1 MIEDDSCP
9 EADGFVSDEEVIGID
24 DNGQQEN
31 VLSHETVNITQYITN
46 FDSANS
52 EIGYDSAIR
61 CTEAVPFEQ
70 LFSNSEQEDD
80 LSSEAVDI
88 AEHVVNVGSENSEC
102 GNDSAIRCTEAVPF
116 EQLFSN
122 SEQEDDLSSE
132 AVNIAEHVV
141 NVGSENSEC
150 GNDSIRCTESVP
162 FEQLFTE
169 AVALM
174 DMNVSSNNKSLGFR
188 LCGDNLD
195 KTIQRRHARLD
206 RVNKE
211 LHCFNS
217 YAVRNRVDI
226 SQLSDEVPHYPLH
239 IDVYSILPS
248 PLDDN
253 TLSSNIATLVSRVLC
268 KHMKFFNVSFDD
280 VVQWHIHHKY
290 YKEMS
295 QKSQVV
301 PLGIILKNENKID
314 EMTEILTDLH
324 QYVPCVT
331 QEESASLSTGQVVTK
346 KTEYMHRILIGGDQL
361 TVARMRSAINIK
373 NNSWTATG
381 RLEGFIPVAEDWHTK
396 AIYLDLIWRY
406 FYATSSSNQ
415 TGTLYHLKNLLNR
428 TSIPKKAKKQ
438 YDACHD
444 FFVLVVEAYILV
456 AAMTELKMDNL
467 DGIPDKT
474 FAPQG
479 NDTWMMPDEDR
490 KQLLHSICN
499 KLVNSP
505 CFHLRYNKPFPG
517 SNGDEV
523 YTYSRDL
530 LSLGCLYLEY
540 VDSIKEGDGD
550 RVLRCWRYL
559 LPIFVASGRKNYAI
573 ESLELLYQH
582 DYLLSEREKV
592 ELLWSRFINT
602 HGKMGKNIPNDLHC
616 EHLNRIC
623 KDAIQALKSNKGE
636 RAILRVSKALGVIVP
651 ILSNYDDDH
660 NVKVEPGRHNIAE
673 YGKDLRAVVG
683 KLNDYGIFTPT
694 KGRKHM
700 SFQVPKNPLFS
711 KTRDEMKDWIINHT
725 KVKL

>member
-1 MIEDDSCP
+1 MSLLQKIVAIILYSGHCSKMVFNRLHRLGLTVSHSTVIRLLDQTLSEIRQHSKTSIHRETFSSSESSDTDQRNSENSSNCSDEDSEMIEDDSCP

-174 DMNVSSNNKSLGFR
+174 DMNVSN
-188 LCGDNLD
+188 
-195 KTIQRRHARLD
+195 
-206 RVNKE
+206 
-211 LHCFNS
+211 
-217 YAVRNRVDI
+217 
-226 SQLSDEVPHYPLH
+226 
-239 IDVYSILPS
+239 
-248 PLDDN
+248 DN

-295 QKSQVV
+295 QKSQV
-301 PLGIILKNENKID
+301 
-314 EMTEILTDLH
+314 
-324 QYVPCVT
+324 
-331 QEESASLSTGQVVTK
+331 
-346 KTEYMHRILIGGDQL
+346 L

-474 FAPQG
+474 FSPQG

-517 SNGDEV
+517 SNGDEMP
-523 YTYSRDL
+523 S
-530 LSLGCLYLEY
+530 
-540 VDSIKEGDGD
+540 K
-550 RVLRCWRYL
+550 
-559 LPIFVASGRKNYAI
+559 
-573 ESLELLYQH
+573 
-582 DYLLSEREKV
+582 
-592 ELLWSRFINT
+592 
-602 HGKMGKNIPNDLHC
+602 
-616 EHLNRIC
+616 HL
-623 KDAIQALKSNKGE
+623 
-636 RAILRVSKALGVIVP
+636 KA
-651 ILSNYDDDH
+651 
-660 NVKVEPGRHNIAE
+660 
-673 YGKDLRAVVG
+673 
-683 KLNDYGIFTPT
+683 
-694 KGRKHM
+694 
-700 SFQVPKNPLFS
+700 
-711 KTRDEMKDWIINHT
+711 T
-725 KVKL
+725 KVKEQFCVFPKLLESLFQFFQTMMMIIM

>member
-1 MIEDDSCP
+1 MESVGFEQSFIHRPCSGQELCLWDNHMIHIQGRKPIDIEHGSERLRTLEVNGRSSDTVRRLILSDNFELLNRIHMPAVMRETFSSSESSDTDQRNSENSSNCSDEDSEMIEDDSCP

-31 VLSHETVNITQYITN
+31 VLSHETVNITQYITNFDSANSEIGYDSAIRCTEAVPFEQLFSNSEQEDDLSSEAVDIAEHVVN

-150 GNDSIRCTESVP
+150 GNDSI
-162 FEQLFTE
+162 
-169 AVALM
+169 
-174 DMNVSSNNKSLGFR
+174 
-188 LCGDNLD
+188 
-195 KTIQRRHARLD
+195 
-206 RVNKE
+206 
-211 LHCFNS
+211 
-217 YAVRNRVDI
+217 RVDI

-396 AIYLDLIWRY
+396 AIYLDMP
-406 FYATSSSNQ
+406 SK
-415 TGTLYHLKNLLNR
+415 HLK
-428 TSIPKKAKKQ
+428 A
-438 YDACHD
+438 
-444 FFVLVVEAYILV
+444 
-456 AAMTELKMDNL
+456 
-467 DGIPDKT
+467 
-474 FAPQG
+474 
-479 NDTWMMPDEDR
+479 
-490 KQLLHSICN
+490 
-499 KLVNSP
+499 
-505 CFHLRYNKPFPG
+505 
-517 SNGDEV
+517 
-523 YTYSRDL
+523 
-530 LSLGCLYLEY
+530 
-540 VDSIKEGDGD
+540 
-550 RVLRCWRYL
+550 
-559 LPIFVASGRKNYAI
+559 
-573 ESLELLYQH
+573 
-582 DYLLSEREKV
+582 
-592 ELLWSRFINT
+592 
-602 HGKMGKNIPNDLHC
+602 
-616 EHLNRIC
+616 
-623 KDAIQALKSNKGE
+623 
-636 RAILRVSKALGVIVP
+636 
-651 ILSNYDDDH
+651 
-660 NVKVEPGRHNIAE
+660 
-673 YGKDLRAVVG
+673 
-683 KLNDYGIFTPT
+683 
-694 KGRKHM
+694 
-700 SFQVPKNPLFS
+700 
-711 KTRDEMKDWIINHT
+711 T
-725 KVKL
+725 KVKEQFCVFPKLLESLFQFFQTMMMIIM

>member
-301 PLGIILKNENKID
+301 
-314 EMTEILTDLH
+314 
-324 QYVPCVT
+324 
-331 QEESASLSTGQVVTK
+331 
-346 KTEYMHRILIGGDQL
+346 
-361 TVARMRSAINIK
+361 RS
-373 NNSWTATG
+373 
-381 RLEGFIPVAEDWHTK
+381 V
-396 AIYLDLIWRY
+396 
-406 FYATSSSNQ
+406 
-415 TGTLYHLKNLLNR
+415 
-428 TSIPKKAKKQ
+428 
-438 YDACHD
+438 
-444 FFVLVVEAYILV
+444 
-456 AAMTELKMDNL
+456 
-467 DGIPDKT
+467 
-474 FAPQG
+474 
-479 NDTWMMPDEDR
+479 
-490 KQLLHSICN
+490 
-499 KLVNSP
+499 
-505 CFHLRYNKPFPG
+505 
-517 SNGDEV
+517 
-523 YTYSRDL
+523 
-530 LSLGCLYLEY
+530 
-540 VDSIKEGDGD
+540 
-550 RVLRCWRYL
+550 
-559 LPIFVASGRKNYAI
+559 
-573 ESLELLYQH
+573 
-582 DYLLSEREKV
+582 
-592 ELLWSRFINT
+592 
-602 HGKMGKNIPNDLHC
+602 
-616 EHLNRIC
+616 
-623 KDAIQALKSNKGE
+623 
-636 RAILRVSKALGVIVP
+636 
-651 ILSNYDDDH
+651 
-660 NVKVEPGRHNIAE
+660 
-673 YGKDLRAVVG
+673 
-683 KLNDYGIFTPT
+683 
-694 KGRKHM
+694 
-700 SFQVPKNPLFS
+700 
-711 KTRDEMKDWIINHT
+711 
-725 KVKL
+725 

>member
-1 MIEDDSCP
+1 MSLLQKIVAIILYSGHCSKMVFNRLHRLGLTVSHSTVIRLLDQVGNLFDRDVKQWRDSFLPELELKKTLSEIRQHSKTSTHRETFSSSESSDTDQRNSENSSNCSDEDSEMIEDDSCP

-61 CTEAVPFEQ
+61 CTVAVPFEQ
-70 LFSNSEQEDD
+70 LFSNSEQEND

-169 AVALM
+169 AVAFM

-346 KTEYMHRILIGGDQL
+346 KTEYMHRILIGGNQL

-428 TSIPKKAKKQ
+428 TSIPKKSKKQ

-474 FAPQG
+474 FAPQE

-490 KQLLHSICN
+490 KQLLHSI
-499 KLVNSP
+499 
-505 CFHLRYNKPFPG
+505 Y
-517 SNGDEV
+517 
-523 YTYSRDL
+523 
-530 LSLGCLYLEY
+530 
-540 VDSIKEGDGD
+540 
-550 RVLRCWRYL
+550 
-559 LPIFVASGRKNYAI
+559 
-573 ESLELLYQH
+573 
-582 DYLLSEREKV
+582 
-592 ELLWSRFINT
+592 
-602 HGKMGKNIPNDLHC
+602 
-616 EHLNRIC
+616 
-623 KDAIQALKSNKGE
+623 AIQALKSNKGE

>member
-150 GNDSIRCTESVP
+150 GNDSI
-162 FEQLFTE
+162 
-169 AVALM
+169 
-174 DMNVSSNNKSLGFR
+174 
-188 LCGDNLD
+188 
-195 KTIQRRHARLD
+195 
-206 RVNKE
+206 
-211 LHCFNS
+211 
-217 YAVRNRVDI
+217 RVDI

-517 SNGDEV
+517 SNGDEMP
-523 YTYSRDL
+523 S
-530 LSLGCLYLEY
+530 
-540 VDSIKEGDGD
+540 K
-550 RVLRCWRYL
+550 
-559 LPIFVASGRKNYAI
+559 
-573 ESLELLYQH
+573 
-582 DYLLSEREKV
+582 
-592 ELLWSRFINT
+592 
-602 HGKMGKNIPNDLHC
+602 
-616 EHLNRIC
+616 HL
-623 KDAIQALKSNKGE
+623 
-636 RAILRVSKALGVIVP
+636 KA
-651 ILSNYDDDH
+651 
-660 NVKVEPGRHNIAE
+660 
-673 YGKDLRAVVG
+673 
-683 KLNDYGIFTPT
+683 
-694 KGRKHM
+694 
-700 SFQVPKNPLFS
+700 
-711 KTRDEMKDWIINHT
+711 T
-725 KVKL
+725 KVKEQFCVFPKLLESLFQFFQTMMMIIM

>member
-1 MIEDDSCP
+1 M
-9 EADGFVSDEEVIGID
+9 
-24 DNGQQEN
+24 Q
-31 VLSHETVNITQYITN
+31 
-46 FDSANS
+46 
-52 EIGYDSAIR
+52 
-61 CTEAVPFEQ
+61 
-70 LFSNSEQEDD
+70 
-80 LSSEAVDI
+80 
-88 AEHVVNVGSENSEC
+88 
-102 GNDSAIRCTEAVPF
+102 
-116 EQLFSN
+116 
-122 SEQEDDLSSE
+122 
-132 AVNIAEHVV
+132 
-141 NVGSENSEC
+141 
-150 GNDSIRCTESVP
+150 
-162 FEQLFTE
+162 
-169 AVALM
+169 
-174 DMNVSSNNKSLGFR
+174 
-188 LCGDNLD
+188 
-195 KTIQRRHARLD
+195 
-206 RVNKE
+206 
-211 LHCFNS
+211 
-217 YAVRNRVDI
+217 
-226 SQLSDEVPHYPLH
+226 
-239 IDVYSILPS
+239 
-248 PLDDN
+248 
-253 TLSSNIATLVSRVLC
+253 
-268 KHMKFFNVSFDD
+268 
-280 VVQWHIHHKY
+280 
-290 YKEMS
+290 
-295 QKSQVV
+295 
-301 PLGIILKNENKID
+301 
-314 EMTEILTDLH
+314 
-324 QYVPCVT
+324 
-331 QEESASLSTGQVVTK
+331 
-346 KTEYMHRILIGGDQL
+346 
-361 TVARMRSAINIK
+361 
-373 NNSWTATG
+373 
-381 RLEGFIPVAEDWHTK
+381 
-396 AIYLDLIWRY
+396 LIWRY

-523 YTYSRDL
+523 YIYSRDL

>member
-1 MIEDDSCP
+1 MVFNRLHRLGLTVSHSTVIRLLDQTLSEIRQHSKTSIHRETFSSSESSDTDQRNSENSSNCSDEDSEMIEDDSCP

-80 LSSEAVDI
+80 LSK
-88 AEHVVNVGSENSEC
+88 C

-150 GNDSIRCTESVP
+150 GNDSI
-162 FEQLFTE
+162 
-169 AVALM
+169 
-174 DMNVSSNNKSLGFR
+174 
-188 LCGDNLD
+188 
-195 KTIQRRHARLD
+195 
-206 RVNKE
+206 
-211 LHCFNS
+211 
-217 YAVRNRVDI
+217 RVDI

-517 SNGDEV
+517 SNGDEMP
-523 YTYSRDL
+523 S
-530 LSLGCLYLEY
+530 
-540 VDSIKEGDGD
+540 K
-550 RVLRCWRYL
+550 
-559 LPIFVASGRKNYAI
+559 
-573 ESLELLYQH
+573 
-582 DYLLSEREKV
+582 
-592 ELLWSRFINT
+592 
-602 HGKMGKNIPNDLHC
+602 
-616 EHLNRIC
+616 HL
-623 KDAIQALKSNKGE
+623 
-636 RAILRVSKALGVIVP
+636 KA
-651 ILSNYDDDH
+651 
-660 NVKVEPGRHNIAE
+660 
-673 YGKDLRAVVG
+673 
-683 KLNDYGIFTPT
+683 
-694 KGRKHM
+694 
-700 SFQVPKNPLFS
+700 
-711 KTRDEMKDWIINHT
+711 T
-725 KVKL
+725 KVKEQFCVFPKLLESLFQFFQTIMMIIM

>member
-1 MIEDDSCP
+1 MSLLQKIVAIILYSGHCSKMVFNRLHRLGLTVSHSTVIRLLDQTLSEIRQHSKTSIHRETFSSSESSDTDQRNSENSSNCSDEDSEMIEDDSCP

-31 VLSHETVNITQYITN
+31 VLSHETVNITQYITNFDSANSEIGYDSAIRCTEAVPFEQLFSNSEQEDDLSSEAVDIAEHVVN

-174 DMNVSSNNKSLGFR
+174 DMNVSN
-188 LCGDNLD
+188 
-195 KTIQRRHARLD
+195 
-206 RVNKE
+206 
-211 LHCFNS
+211 
-217 YAVRNRVDI
+217 
-226 SQLSDEVPHYPLH
+226 
-239 IDVYSILPS
+239 
-248 PLDDN
+248 DN

-517 SNGDEV
+517 SNGDEMP
-523 YTYSRDL
+523 S
-530 LSLGCLYLEY
+530 
-540 VDSIKEGDGD
+540 K
-550 RVLRCWRYL
+550 
-559 LPIFVASGRKNYAI
+559 
-573 ESLELLYQH
+573 
-582 DYLLSEREKV
+582 
-592 ELLWSRFINT
+592 
-602 HGKMGKNIPNDLHC
+602 
-616 EHLNRIC
+616 HL
-623 KDAIQALKSNKGE
+623 
-636 RAILRVSKALGVIVP
+636 KA
-651 ILSNYDDDH
+651 
-660 NVKVEPGRHNIAE
+660 
-673 YGKDLRAVVG
+673 
-683 KLNDYGIFTPT
+683 
-694 KGRKHM
+694 
-700 SFQVPKNPLFS
+700 
-711 KTRDEMKDWIINHT
+711 T
-725 KVKL
+725 KVKEQFCVFPKLLESLFQFFQTMMMIIM